1 MLMEVPQ
8 KGENYETNSYYSKAS
23 GYGRSDPRGAF
34 FAPGGLRAKG
44 HPAGCNT
51 AYTAACTND
60 GPIADDSPGAND
72 NPGANVS
79 PIANVNPVA
88 DANPIADDS
97 PIADNRP
104 TAHHRSGRNQAAGS
118 NLPAGTTHHPNW
130 LRAGV
135 GETGR

>member
-8 KGENYETNSYYSKAS
+8 KGEIDETNGYYPKAS
-23 GYGRSDPRGAF
+23 GYRRSDPRGAF
-34 FAPGGLRAKG
+34 YAPGGLQANG
-44 HPAGCNT
+44 QPTDCNT
-51 AYTAACTND
+51 AYTAARAND
-60 GPIADDSPGAND
+60 GSRSNDSPGAND

-88 DANPIADDS
+88 DDNPIADDS

-104 TAHHRSGRNQAAGS
+104 TAHHRSGRNPSAGS
-118 NLPAGTTHHPNW
+118 NLPAGTTHHPHW

-135 GETGR
+135 AETAR

>member
-8 KGENYETNSYYSKAS
+8 KGENDETNSNYPKAS
-23 GYGRSDPRGAF
+23 GYRGDDAHGAF

-44 HPAGCNT
+44 QPADCNT
-51 AYTAACTND
+51 AYPAACTNNGTHSND
-60 GPIADDSPGAND
+60 GPIANNSPGAD
-72 NPGANVS
+72 DS
-79 PIANVNPVA
+79 PIANVDPIA
-88 DANPIADDS
+88 DDNPIADDS
-97 PIADNRP
+97 PIADISP

-135 GETGR
+135 AETGR